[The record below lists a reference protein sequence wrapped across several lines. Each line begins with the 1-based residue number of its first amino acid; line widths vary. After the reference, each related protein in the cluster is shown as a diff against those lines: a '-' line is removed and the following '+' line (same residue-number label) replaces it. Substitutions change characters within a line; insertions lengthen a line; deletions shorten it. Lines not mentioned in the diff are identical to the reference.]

1 MVVSLLRRQP
11 RRAALLFAAATVA
24 VALLA
29 TAGSTV
35 PALAVSGNP
44 YNVALAVDSN
54 PAANIFETTIVADEA
69 TVDIGNGVMA
79 HAQAFNGTVPGPE
92 FRLHVGDTVIV
103 HFENHLDSE
112 VTGIHWHGVEL
123 ANASDGTPLV
133 QNQVPPGGKFLY
145 KFIVPRPGIF
155 WYHPHHHAS
164 TNQVFKGLIGS
175 IIVQDAD
182 EEALQASGVLP
193 PESQTKTLAL
203 SDTTVCKAPGTND
216 AATFD
221 SSLPHVS
228 GAVPLP
234 AQPGPFPTTLC
245 DTPFDSDGNTG
256 GPALAAGDIPNVQ
269 NAGTSGRVNEGQT
282 VLTNGVN
289 VGGRAGTPSAPGALA
304 AGAKLLD
311 VQAGQGLRLRLGNET
326 VVRFFRLILTDNTG
340 TQIPIVRVGGQGGLL
355 DEAVVEGGVVSGFDF
370 KYTSGEI
377 LLDPGDRQDVV
388 IAIPPT
394 ATGVLTMW
402 TQDFDRTGQGFANT
416 PTVPV
421 AHFNVTGTAAS
432 TYTIAAGTDLLTSI
446 GQAVEVIGPPTA
458 SLLDPTT
465 DPPFSPPKP
474 GLASQDIRLT
484 QVGGTS
490 LGINDVLGEHDFPG
504 DYKDT
509 PHPGSARYAKLGDT
523 LQLTVTNTTTAH
535 HPFHLHG
542 FSIQPISLTDTIA
555 PINLPSYTWPYHEF
569 RDNVDVPKGYT
580 LTFRIRLDDRPLMDG
595 VTPGGGI
602 GRWVFHCHIFFHA
615 VFGMISEFDV
625 VAADGNERPYTNA
638 DVVDVTVN
646 EGQTANATG
655 TYKDPDGDAVT
666 LTASLG
672 TVVNNNDGTWSWS
685 FPTTDGPD
693 ENQIVA
699 ITATDPQG
707 FKDQAIFNLN
717 VNNLPP
723 DVSISSPTNGQIFQL
738 NSPVPVTAPF
748 TDPGTG
754 DTHTC
759 SIDWGDGVIAPGT
772 VAEVNGSG
780 SCTGSHSYAT
790 GGPKTIK
797 VTVDDD
803 DGGSDNASVNIII
816 NNPPNCAAV
825 TISPNSLAPPNHKFV
840 TATLTIAPDPDGDP
854 VTQSITAVTQ
864 DEPTN
869 GLGDGD
875 TGPPDA
881 KLLANPNKVDLR
893 SERSGNGDGRVY
905 RVTFQAQD
913 NKGGSCVGT
922 VKVGVAKGNSAPID
936 SAPPSFNSL

>member
-1 MVVSLLRRQP
+1 MVVILMRRQP
-11 RRAALLFAAATVA
+11 RRAALLLAAATLA

-29 TAGSTV
+29 TAGSMV

-44 YNVALAVDSN
+44 YNVALAVDTN

-69 TVDIGNGVMA
+69 TVDTGNGVMA
-79 HAQAFNGTVPGPE
+79 HMLAYNGTVPGPE
-92 FRLHVGDTVIV
+92 FRLKVGDTVIV

-112 VTGIHWHGVEL
+112 VTGIHWHGIEL

-133 QNQVPPGGKFLY
+133 QNQVPPGGTHLY
-145 KFIVPRPGIF
+145 KFIVPRSGIF

-175 IIVQDAD
+175 IIVKDAN

-203 SDTTVCKAPGTND
+203 SDTTVCKAAPNND
-216 AATFD
+216 TATYD
-221 SSLPHVS
+221 PSLPHVS
-228 GAVPLP
+228 GGALP
-234 AQPGPFPTTLC
+234 AQAGPTPKTLC
-245 DTPFDSDGNTG
+245 ETPFDDDGNTG
-256 GPALAAGDIPNVQ
+256 GPALAAGDVPNVQ

-289 VGGRAGTPSAPGALA
+289 VGARAGTPSAPGALA
-304 AGAKLLD
+304 AGAKTLD

-326 VVRFFRLILTDNTG
+326 VVRFFRLILTDSSG
-340 TQIPIVRVGGQGGLL
+340 TQIPIVRVGGQGGILN
-355 DEAVVEGGVVSGFDF
+355 EAVVEGGVVGGFDF

-388 IAIPPT
+388 VAIPPT

-402 TQDFDRTGQGFANT
+402 TQDFDRTGAGFANI

-421 AHFNVTGTAAS
+421 AHFNVNGTAP
-432 TYTIAAGTDLLTSI
+432 TYTIGAGTDLLASI
-446 GQAVEVIGPPTA
+446 GESVETIGAPTA
-458 SLLDPTT
+458 TLLDPATFV
-465 DPPFSPPKP
+465 PAKP
-474 GLASQDIRLT
+474 GLSSQDIRLT
-484 QVGGTS
+484 QTGSS
-490 LGINDVLGEHDFPG
+490 LGVNDVLGSHDFPG
-504 DYKDT
+504 DFKDI
-509 PHPGSARYAKLGDT
+509 PHEGSARYAKLGDT
-523 LQLTVTNTTTAH
+523 LELTVTNTTQAH

-542 FSIQPISLTDTIA
+542 FSIQPIRLTKAASPT
-555 PINLPSYTWPYHEF
+555 YTWPYREF
-569 RDNVDVPKGYT
+569 RDNIDIPKGYT
-580 LTFRIRLDDRPLMDG
+580 LTFRVRLDDRPLMDG
-595 VTPGGGI
+595 TTPGGGL

-625 VAADGNERPYTNA
+625 VAADGNEKPYATA
-638 DVVDVTVN
+638 DAASVTVN
-646 EGQTANATG
+646 EGQAAATTG
-655 TYKDPDGDAVT
+655 TYKDPDGDPVT
-666 LTASLG
+666 LSASIG
-672 TVVNNNDGTWSWS
+672 TVTDNLDGTWSWS
-685 FPTTDGPD
+685 HTTTDGPD

-699 ITATDPQG
+699 ITATDDNG
-707 FKDQAIFNLN
+707 LKDQAVFFLN
-717 VNNLPP
+717 VVNLPP

-738 NSPVPVTAPF
+738 NANVPVTAPF

-759 SIDWGDGVIAPGT
+759 SIDWGDGNTTPGV
-772 VAEVNGSG
+772 VAEASGSG
-780 SCTGSHSYAT
+780 TCTGSHAYTT
-790 GGPKTIK
+790 GGPKTIT
-797 VTVDDD
+797 VTVNDD
-803 DGGSDNASVNIII
+803 DGGSDSASVNIII

-825 TISPNSLAPPNHKFV
+825 TVSPNVLAPANHKFV
-840 TATLTIAPDPDGDP
+840 TVTLTIAPDPDGDP

-875 TGPPDA
+875 VGPPDA
-881 KLLANPNKVDLR
+881 KLLADPNKVDLR
-893 SERSGNGDGRVY
+893 AERSGTGDGRVY
-905 RVTFQAQD
+905 RITFQAQD

-922 VKVGVAKGNSAPID
+922 VKVGVPRGSGPAID